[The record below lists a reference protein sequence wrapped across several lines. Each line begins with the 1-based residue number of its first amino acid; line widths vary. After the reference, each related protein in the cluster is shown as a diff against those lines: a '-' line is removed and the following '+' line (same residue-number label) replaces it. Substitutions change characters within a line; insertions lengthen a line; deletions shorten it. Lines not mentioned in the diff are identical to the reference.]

1 MAALGDAA
9 PPVHTVL
16 GRKVEF
22 PVRVRDASS
31 GSATF
36 LVDAAAA
43 RRLVPD
49 FLEPA
54 LAAPGRALF
63 SLAAIDYRDN
73 DLGDYHEV
81 SVAFFVR
88 PRGATQGPPWL
99 GTWLGLARGRLGTYI
114 HRLPVDQDFTCEAGR
129 RLWGFPKT
137 VDEIRIERGA
147 RRATCV
153 WSKAGRQVLVLEL
166 PRGGGRRLPDREMT
180 TYTLL
185 EGRPH
190 ATRFSSGAEGVGLWL
205 GGARL
210 ELGSHPIADELRG
223 LGLPRRALLTAWM
236 ERMHGRFE
244 PPRALPGEPP

>member
-1 MAALGDAA
+1 MPGAEVAA

-22 PVRVRDASS
+22 PVCVRDASS
-31 GSATF
+31 GAATF

-49 FLEPA
+49 FLEPV

-63 SLAAIDYRDN
+63 SLAVVDYRDN
-73 DLGDYHEV
+73 DLGDYKEV

-88 PRGATQGPPWL
+88 PRGARRGLPWL
-99 GTWLGLARGRLGTYI
+99 GAWLDLARGRLSTYI
-114 HRLPVDQDFTCEAGR
+114 HRLPVDQEFTCEAGR

-137 VDEIRIERGA
+137 LDEIRLERT
-147 RRATCV
+147 RERCTCS
-153 WSKAGRQVLVLEL
+153 WSKEGRQVLALSL
-166 PRGGGRRLPDREMT
+166 PCGGRGRLREREMT
-180 TYTLL
+180 TFTRL
-185 EGRPH
+185 GGAPH
-190 ATRFSSGAEGVGLWL
+190 VTRFSSAAEGVGMRL

-210 ELGSHPIADELRG
+210 ELGPHPVADELRG
-223 LGLPRRALLTAWM
+223 LGLPRPAVFTTWM

-244 PPRALPGEPP
+244 PPRALERGFS